1 MYAVWKGEGSDQ
13 RLWFAHFDGTNWSSQ
28 SQIPGVGS
36 SVGAAIAQYADKI
49 YAMWVGEGS
58 DSSLYLA
65 SFSGSA
71 WSSQSKVIPGDT
83 GPDSDRSLL
92 PSPSGGNS
100 NYLFADSGGAN
111 LSGTS
116 IQITIAED
124 IVPDST
130 DNYSFQINC
139 NGAAQPSGAAPFVWQ
154 QFGFRIASGQ
164 IFAWVNCFRQQDLPG
179 SPMINWDSRPPR
191 MPGSSGV
198 VSLPSNRLRRGSQLT
213 TTFTTDHSGNVTGFA
228 FGIALPGEAV
238 LDSPTLTLLSL
249 NSSVKASNLAPV
261 LNFQVIL
268 VGENGGATTDFSAG
282 EGVFLCSET
291 NNLVASSSQI
301 EAAEGSDVNYA
312 ALPASYPNGEF
323 YQFFG
328 ISEV

>member
-1 MYAVWKGEGSDQ
+1 M
-13 RLWFAHFDGTNWSSQ
+13 
-28 SQIPGVGS
+28 
-36 SVGAAIAQYADKI
+36 
-49 YAMWVGEGS
+49 
-58 DSSLYLA
+58 
-65 SFSGSA
+65 
-71 WSSQSKVIPGDT
+71 
-83 GPDSDRSLL
+83 
-92 PSPSGGNS
+92 
-100 NYLFADSGGAN
+100 
-111 LSGTS
+111 
-116 IQITIAED
+116 
-124 IVPDST
+124 
-130 DNYSFQINC
+130 
-139 NGAAQPSGAAPFVWQ
+139 
-154 QFGFRIASGQ
+154 
-164 IFAWVNCFRQQDLPG
+164 
-179 SPMINWDSRPPR
+179 
-191 MPGSSGV
+191 